1 MKKIGLFGGTF
12 DPLHNG
18 HLLMASEVRFQV
30 GLDEIW
36 FIPNHK
42 PPHKTGQKRAE
53 SHHRVKM
60 VEKAIQTNPHFRVEL
75 IEMEREGPSYTVDT
89 VELLKKRHP
98 EDEFFFMIGADMV
111 EYLPKWHRIDDLLQ
125 MITFIGMK
133 RPGYEGSTAYPL
145 LFADVPAFDVSST
158 LIRQRMKQGKPVDYL
173 IPKAVECY
181 IKEHHLYES

>member
-12 DPLHNG
+12 DPPHNG
-18 HLLMASEVRFQV
+18 HLLMASEVRIQV

-36 FIPNHK
+36 FIPNHM
-42 PPHKTGQKRAE
+42 PPHKTGRKRAD
-53 SHHRVKM
+53 SHHRINM
-60 VEKAIQTNPHFRVEL
+60 VEAAIQSNPFFRLEL

-89 VELLKKRHP
+89 VNLLKKRHP
-98 EDEFFFMIGADMV
+98 EDQFFFMIGADMV
-111 EYLPKWHRIDDLLQ
+111 EYLPKWHRIDELLQ

-133 RPGYEGSTAYPL
+133 RPGYVGSTTYPL

-158 LIRQRMKQGKPVDYL
+158 LIRQRIEQGKPVDYL
-173 IPKAVECY
+173 IPKAVERY

>member
-12 DPLHNG
+12 DPPHNG
-18 HLLMASEVRFQV
+18 HLLMANEVRFQV
-30 GLDEIW
+30 GLDEMW

-42 PPHKTGQKRAE
+42 PPHKTDRKRAD
-53 SHHRVKM
+53 SRHRVKM
-60 VEKAIQTNPHFRVEL
+60 VEAAIQSNPHFRLEL

-111 EYLPKWHRIDDLLQ
+111 EYLPKWHRIADLLQ

-133 RPGYEGSTAYPL
+133 RPGYAGSTAYPL

-158 LIRQRMKQGKPVDYL
+158 LIRQRIKQEKPVDYL
-173 IPKAVECY
+173 IPKAVERY

>member
-1 MKKIGLFGGTF
+1 
-12 DPLHNG
+12 
-18 HLLMASEVRFQV
+18 
-30 GLDEIW
+30 
-36 FIPNHK
+36 
-42 PPHKTGQKRAE
+42 
-53 SHHRVKM
+53 
-60 VEKAIQTNPHFRVEL
+60 
-75 IEMEREGPSYTVDT
+75 MEREGPSYTVDT

-133 RPGYEGSTAYPL
+133 RPGYTGSTTYSL

-158 LIRQRMKQGKPVDYL
+158 LIRQRIMQEKPVDYL
-173 IPKAVECY
+173 LPKAVERY